1 MEFRLL
7 RFRRKKQTEAAVS
20 KSRRTWFGKVA
31 TLFQRSRLDD
41 DLWDELEELLI
52 SADVGVGTTQT
63 LLQRLKERV
72 REDRVTEPQEALR
85 LLKEEMVA
93 ILEARGN
100 ANEATSALDA
110 TDEIPLVL
118 LVVGVNG
125 VGKTTTIAKLTRR
138 YTEEGKTVLLGAAD
152 TFRAAAVEQLQ
163 SWGGHLGVDVIAH
176 RHGADPGAVAFD
188 TVQAA
193 KSRKLDVAI
202 IDTAGRLHT
211 KSNLMEELKKV
222 QRVLANQGAAA
233 PRVLLVLDAT
243 IGQNGLAQARAFT
256 EAFQCHGVFLAK
268 LDGTSKG
275 GVVLA
280 IVQEL
285 ELPVLF
291 IGSGEQPEDI
301 GVFDAGEFV
310 EGLFTSLDAN

>member
-1 MEFRLL
+1 LL
-7 RFRRKKQTEAAVS
+7 RFRRKKQTEASVS
-20 KSRRTWFGKVA
+20 KSRRTWFGQVA
-31 TLFQRSRLDD
+31 TLFQRSRLDEE
-41 DLWDELEELLI
+41 LWDELEELLI

-63 LLQRLKERV
+63 LLQRLR
-72 REDRVTEPQEALR
+72 DRIRANHVIETQEGFR

-100 ANEATSALDA
+100 ASESTSTLDE

-118 LVVGVNG
+118 LVIGVNG

-152 TFRAAAVEQLQ
+152 TFRAAAVEQLET
-163 SWGGHLGVDVIAH
+163 WGRHLGVDVIAH

-193 KSRKLDVAI
+193 KSRKFDVAI

-211 KSNLMEELKKV
+211 KSNLMEELKKI
-222 QRVLANQGAAA
+222 QRVLANQGAAS

-256 EAFQCHGVFLAK
+256 EAFQCDGVFLAK
-268 LDGTSKG
+268 MDGTSKG

-285 ELPVLF
+285 ELPVLY

-301 GVFDAGEFV
+301 GIFDAGEFV
-310 EGLFTSLDAN
+310 EGLFTSLDAS

>member
-1 MEFRLL
+1 
-7 RFRRKKQTEAAVS
+7 
-20 KSRRTWFGKVA
+20 
-31 TLFQRSRLDD
+31 LDD

-93 ILEARGN
+93 ILEARGS
-100 ANEATSALDA
+100 AHEATSALDP

-152 TFRAAAVEQLQ
+152 TFRAAAVEQLEA
-163 SWGGHLGVDVIAH
+163 WGRHLGVDVIAH

-222 QRVLANQGAAA
+222 QRVLANQGTAA

-280 IVQEL
+280 IVEEL

-310 EGLFTSLDAN
+310 EGLFTSLDVS

>member
-1 MEFRLL
+1 ML
-7 RFRRKKQTEAAVS
+7 RFRWKKQTEAAVS
-20 KSRRTWFGKVA
+20 KSRRTWFGRVA

-41 DLWDELEELLI
+41 ELWDELEELLI

-63 LLQRLKERV
+63 LLQRLRERV
-72 REDRVTEPQEALR
+72 RADRVTEPQEALR

-100 ANEATSALDA
+100 ANESTSALDE

-125 VGKTTTIAKLTRR
+125 VGKTTAIAKLTRR
-138 YTEEGKTVLLGAAD
+138 YTSEGKTVLLGAAD
-152 TFRAAAVEQLQ
+152 TFRAAAVEQLEI
-163 SWGGHLGVDVIAH
+163 WGRHLGVDVIAH

-256 EAFQCHGVFLAK
+256 EAFQCDGVFLAK

-285 ELPVLF
+285 ELPVLY

-301 GVFDAGEFV
+301 GIFDAGEFV
-310 EGLFTSLDAN
+310 EGLFTSLDAS

>member
-1 MEFRLL
+1 ML

-20 KSRRTWFGKVA
+20 KSRRTWFGRVA
-31 TLFQRSRLDD
+31 TLFQRSHLDD

-93 ILEARGN
+93 ILEARGS
-100 ANEATSALDA
+100 AHEATSALDP

-152 TFRAAAVEQLQ
+152 TFRAAAVEQLEA
-163 SWGGHLGVDVIAH
+163 WGRHLGVDVIAH

-222 QRVLANQGAAA
+222 QRVLANQGTAA

-280 IVQEL
+280 IVEEL

-310 EGLFTSLDAN
+310 EGLFTSLDVS

>member
-1 MEFRLL
+1 ML

-20 KSRRTWFGKVA
+20 KSRRTWFGRVA

-52 SADVGVGTTQT
+52 SADVGIGTTQT
-63 LLQRLKERV
+63 LLQRLRERV
-72 REDRVTEPQEALR
+72 RADRVTEPQEALR

-100 ANEATSALDA
+100 ANESTSALDE

-125 VGKTTTIAKLTRR
+125 VGKTTAIAKLTRR
-138 YTEEGKTVLLGAAD
+138 YTSEGKTVLLGAAD
-152 TFRAAAVEQLQ
+152 TFRAAAVEQLET
-163 SWGGHLGVDVIAH
+163 WGRHLSVDVIAH

-222 QRVLANQGAAA
+222 QRVLANQGATA

-256 EAFQCHGVFLAK
+256 EAFQCDGVFLAK

-285 ELPVLF
+285 ELPVLY

-301 GVFDAGEFV
+301 GIFDAGEFV
-310 EGLFTSLDAN
+310 EGLFTSLDAS

>member
-1 MEFRLL
+1 LL

-20 KSRRTWFGKVA
+20 KSRRTWFGRVA
-31 TLFQRSRLDD
+31 TLFQRSHLDD

-93 ILEARGN
+93 ILEARGS
-100 ANEATSALDA
+100 AHEATSALDP

-152 TFRAAAVEQLQ
+152 TFRAAAVEQLEA
-163 SWGGHLGVDVIAH
+163 WGRHLGVDVIAH

-222 QRVLANQGAAA
+222 QRVLANQGTAA

-280 IVQEL
+280 IVEEL

-310 EGLFTSLDAN
+310 EGVFTSLDVS

>member
-1 MEFRLL
+1 ML
-7 RFRRKKQTEAAVS
+7 RFRRKKQIEAAVT
-20 KSRRTWFGKVA
+20 KSRQTWFGRVA
-31 TLFQRSRLDD
+31 TLFQRPRLEEA
-41 DLWDELEELLI
+41 LWDELEELLV
-52 SADVGVGTTQT
+52 SADVGIGTTQT
-63 LLQRLKERV
+63 LLQRLRDRV
-72 REDRVTEPQEALR
+72 RADRVTEPQEALK

-93 ILEARGN
+93 ILEAHG
-100 ANEATSALDA
+100 EAPGSASALD
-110 TDEIPLVL
+110 EVGEPPLVI

-125 VGKTTTIAKLTRR
+125 VGKTTAIAKLARR
-138 YTEEGKTVLLGAAD
+138 YTEEGKTVLFGAAD

-163 SWGGHLGVDVIAH
+163 VWGHRLDVDVIAH

-188 TVQAA
+188 TLQAA
-193 KSRKLDVAI
+193 RSRKLDVAI

-211 KSNLMEELKKV
+211 KSNLMEELKKI
-222 QRVLANQGAAA
+222 QRVLANQGTAA

-243 IGQNGLAQARAFT
+243 IGQNGLIQARAFT
-256 EAFQCHGVFLAK
+256 EAFQCYGVFLAK

-285 ELPVLF
+285 ELPILY

-301 GVFDAGEFV
+301 GLFDATEFV
-310 EGLFTSLDAN
+310 EGLFTPLEAS

>member
-1 MEFRLL
+1 ML

-20 KSRRTWFGKVA
+20 KSRRTWFGRVA
-31 TLFQRSRLDD
+31 TLFQRSHLDD

-93 ILEARGN
+93 ILEARGS
-100 ANEATSALDA
+100 AHEATSALDP

-152 TFRAAAVEQLQ
+152 TFRAAAVEQLEA
-163 SWGGHLGVDVIAH
+163 WGRHLGVDVIAH

-222 QRVLANQGAAA
+222 QRVLANQGTAA

-280 IVQEL
+280 IVEEL

-310 EGLFTSLDAN
+310 EGVFTSLDVS